1 MRRMTIVDSPEHRM
15 GGEIYYRESD
25 FMHDPELHRAFKC
38 GVKQGWREA
47 MEEVDRGEFA
57 ERRHVGNDHISYR
70 DRWRDEPPMMR
81 ENKWREPEDDEI
93 EYRRRRRA
101 NGQFY

>member
-1 MRRMTIVDSPEHRM
+1 MRRMHVIDSFDRM
-15 GGEIYYRESD
+15 GGEVYYREEK
-25 FMHDPELHRAFKC
+25 FMHNPELREAYEC
-38 GVKQGWREA
+38 GVKEGRKEA
-47 MEEVDRGEFA
+47 YKEIMEEQYG
-57 ERRHVGNDHISYR
+57 ERRHMGRDNIAYR

-101 NGQFY
+101 NGQYM